1 MNPVQE
7 VRRLISCRLNRI
19 TISVTLLPKAWLLPV
34 DLELISNG
42 YVMTERDES
51 KRIYKKIIQKGE
63 VHE

>member
-7 VRRLISCRLNRI
+7 VRRLISCGLNRI
-19 TISVTLLPKAWLLPV
+19 TISLTLLPKAWLLPV

-51 KRIYKKIIQKGE
+51 KRIYKKLIIKE
-63 VHE
+63 NTK